1 MSLCLHSGANIVEL
15 ECLRETTTPE
25 ATATWTPVPH
35 FTLLNRVK
43 NALQASGQVVK
54 SEEHA
59 LYKGGDRY
67 FGLLH
72 LDSTNGSNTVVG
84 VRNSHDRTFPAGL
97 SMGNRVFVCDNLSFS
112 GDVVLKRR
120 HTKYIERDLD
130 NLIYRAVGRLGEL
143 KVAQEQRLLAYKN
156 TQLTDPEAHSMM
168 IRALRARVVSG
179 DQVARVAKAWEE
191 PAYEPF
197 KERTAWSLFNGF
209 TEVLKGTAPTM
220 LVKRTMAL
228 QGLFNSFCIGV

>member
-1 MSLCLHSGANIVEL
+1 VI
-15 ECLRETTTPE
+15 
-25 ATATWTPVPH
+25 
-35 FTLLNRVK
+35 
-43 NALQASGQVVK
+43 K

-59 LYKGGDRY
+59 LYNKGDRY

-84 VRNSHDRTFPAGL
+84 VRNSHDKSFPAGL

-143 KVAQEQRLLAYKN
+143 KVAQEQRLLAYQN
-156 TQLTDPEAHSMM
+156 RPLTDQEAHSMM
-168 IRALRARVVSG
+168 IRALRARAVNG
-179 DQVARVAKAWEE
+179 DQVARVAKEWEE
-191 PAYEPF
+191 PTYEPF
-197 KERTAWSLFNGF
+197 KPRTVYSLFNGF
-209 TEVLKGTAPTM
+209 TEVLKGTAPIS
-220 LVKRTMAL
+220 LVKRSMVL
-228 QGLFNSFCIGV
+228 QGLFDAQCLGV